1 MLPLVEQYWR
11 FEGITGFDAARLAE
25 PLSEL
30 LSHPAL
36 GAGWLAF
43 SDGNPA
49 GYLLVAHLFSLEHGG
64 LTAEID
70 ELFVVPAQR
79 RRQLGGALLTAA
91 EAGCRAAGCVGVA
104 LQIGRG
110 NDAARSFYLRHGY
123 AKREGYELLEKSL
136 SR

>member
-11 FEGITGFDAARLAE
+11 FEGITGFDAARLAG
-25 PLSEL
+25 PLREL
-30 LSHPAL
+30 LSRPAL
-36 GAGWLAF
+36 GAGWIAF
-43 SDGNPA
+43 DDGKPA
-49 GYLLVAHLFSLEHGG
+49 GYLLVAHVFSLEHGG

-79 RRQLGGALLTAA
+79 GRQLGAALLAAA
-91 EAGCRAAGCVGVA
+91 EAGCQAAGCVGVA

-110 NDAARSFYLRHGY
+110 NDSARSFYIRHGY
-123 AKREGYELLEKSL
+123 AKREGYDLLEKSL